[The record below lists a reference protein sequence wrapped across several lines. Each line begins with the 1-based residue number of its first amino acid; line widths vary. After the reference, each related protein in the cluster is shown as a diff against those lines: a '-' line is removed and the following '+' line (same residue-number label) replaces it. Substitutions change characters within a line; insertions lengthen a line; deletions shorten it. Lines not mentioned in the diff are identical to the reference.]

1 VTRSVRHTDGIEIDL
16 STGETVVADAS
27 SPDGDV
33 AVVSHAHGDHLY
45 DDPPDAVVWSSL
57 TADLAGVRRPDDPL
71 PATATDDRIT
81 LVDAGH
87 VPGSRAALVED
98 EDAGRTYLY
107 TGDVSPRARHALAGF
122 DPPEA
127 DVLIME
133 ATYGE
138 PEYVFPPRGDVVAD
152 FHDWLADNADR
163 PVIVFGYSLGRA
175 QEVQLLLAESDRE
188 RVFVTEAIEKLNDPI
203 AAALDLSFPVERY
216 TRETTLGAGDAL
228 VLPSQTNRLSFVESI
243 VAETGALQAA
253 LSGWAVDSSFKYAG
267 GYDRTFPLSDHCDF
281 EELLWVVEQ
290 VDPEVVY
297 TTHGSTDTLATEIRS
312 RLGYEAHSLKQNQ
325 TSLSDF

>member
-1 VTRSVRHTDGIEIDL
+1 MSRSVRHTDGIEIEL
-16 STGETVVADAS
+16 ATGETVVADAS
-27 SPDGDV
+27 APDGDI
-33 AVVSHAHGDHLY
+33 ALVSHAHGDHLY
-45 DDPPDAVVWSSL
+45 DDPPSEVIWSSL
-57 TADLAGVRRPDDPL
+57 TADLAAVRRPDDPL
-71 PATATDDRIT
+71 PATTTDDRIT

-87 VPGSRAALVED
+87 IPGSRAALIED
-98 EDAGRTYLY
+98 TDRTYLY
-107 TGDVSPRARHALAGF
+107 TGDMSPRARHALAGF

-138 PEYVFPPRGDVVAD
+138 PDYVFPPRGDVVEE

-175 QEVQLLLAESDRE
+175 QEIQLLLGESDRE
-188 RVFVTEAIEKLNDPI
+188 RIFVTEAIEKLNAPI
-203 AAALDLSFPVERY
+203 AAALDLPFPVERY

-228 VLPSQTNRLSFVESI
+228 VLPSQTNRLSFVDAI
-243 VAETGALQAA
+243 VEETGALQAA
-253 LSGWAVDSSFKYAG
+253 LSGWAVDSSFKFAG
-267 GYDRTFPLSDHCDF
+267 GYDRTFALSDHCDF

-290 VDPEVVY
+290 VDPDIVY

-312 RLGYEAHSLKQNQ
+312 RLGYEAQSLKQNQ

>member
-1 VTRSVRHTDGIEIDL
+1 MTRSVRYTDGIEIDL

-27 SPDGDV
+27 APDGDV
-33 AVVSHAHGDHLY
+33 NVVSHAHGDHLY
-45 DDPPDAVVWSSL
+45 DDPPDEVVWSSL
-57 TADLAGVRRPDDPL
+57 TADLAAVRRPDDPL
-71 PATATDDRIT
+71 PETVTDDRIT

-87 VPGSRAALVED
+87 VPGSRAVLVED
-98 EDAGRTYLY
+98 ADRTYLY
-107 TGDVSPRARHALAGF
+107 TGDISTRSRHALAGF

-127 DVLIME
+127 DVLVVE
-133 ATYGE
+133 STYGD
-138 PEYVFPPRGDVVAD
+138 PEYVFPPRPEVATA
-152 FHDWLADNADR
+152 FHDWLADSADH
-163 PVIVFGYSLGRA
+163 PVIVFAYSLGRA
-175 QEVQLLLAESDRE
+175 QEVQLLLGDSGRE
-188 RVFVTEAIEKLNDPI
+188 RVFVTEAIENLNEPI
-203 AAALDLSFPVERY
+203 AAATDLSFPVERY

-243 VAETGALQAA
+243 VEETGALRAA
-253 LSGWAVDSSFKYAG
+253 LSGWAVDTSFRYAG

-281 EELLWVVEQ
+281 EELLAVVEQ